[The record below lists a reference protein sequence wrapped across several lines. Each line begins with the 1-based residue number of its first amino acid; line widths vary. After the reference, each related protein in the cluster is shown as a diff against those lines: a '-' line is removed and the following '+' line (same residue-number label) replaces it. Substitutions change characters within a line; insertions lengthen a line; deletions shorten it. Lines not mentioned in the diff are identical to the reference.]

1 MPAGQR
7 RNSDPTKSAVERF
20 METFPAVIAEDRWAL
35 EKQQQMF
42 NYPDEGY
49 FEVFLRPDAAL
60 RRARQI
66 LTRLERAE
74 RTPEP
79 PNPQGRRGGTAE
91 G

>member
-1 MPAGQR
+1 
-7 RNSDPTKSAVERF
+7 

-42 NYPDEGY
+42 NYPDDGY

-74 RTPEP
+74 KRPEP
-79 PNPQGRRGGTAE
+79 PSPEAAP
-91 G
+91 